1 MTSLRPSSWREYQ
14 AKIVREGRVPH
25 PKLNVFAARFSMARG
40 LPDFEFDGLGNAASA
55 SYHLALII
63 GLAYSALES
72 LEKAINC
79 RDQIEI
85 QSEQISES
93 FRSDLFKQFFET
105 LRTKGDIQDGERKK
119 LNNFLS
125 GQSDDLRPIVYA
137 IRNLMFHGSLTA
149 HGLGLASSIKRR
161 QILDDLFAEVMIAT
175 NNRFTFYVKRM
186 R

>member
-1 MTSLRPSSWREYQ
+1 MKIARRE
-14 AKIVREGRVPH
+14 KVPH

-40 LPDFEFDGLGNAASA
+40 LPDFEFDGLGKAASA
-55 SYHLALII
+55 SYHISLRI

-72 LEKAINC
+72 LERAINC
-79 RDQIEI
+79 PNQIQI
-85 QSEQISES
+85 RSEQISES
-93 FRSDLFKQFFET
+93 FRSDLFCQFFET
-105 LRTKGDIQDGERKK
+105 LRTKGDVQDGERKK

-149 HGLGLASSIKRR
+149 YGLGLASSIKRR
-161 QILDDLFAEVMIAT
+161 KILDDLFFEVMLAT
-175 NNRFTFYVKRM
+175 NNRFTLYVRRM

>member
-1 MTSLRPSSWREYQ
+1 MNITQRGE
-14 AKIVREGRVPH
+14 VPH

-40 LPDFEFDGLGNAASA
+40 LPDFDFDGLGRAASA
-55 SYHLALII
+55 SYHIALRI

-79 RDQIEI
+79 RNQIEI
-85 QSEQISES
+85 ESEQISAA

-105 LRTKGDIQDGERKK
+105 LLHQGDVQDGERKK
-119 LNNFLS
+119 LNNFLTKKS
-125 GQSDDLRPIVYA
+125 EDLRPIVYA
-137 IRNLMFHGSLTA
+137 IRNSMFHGSLTA

-161 QILDDLFAEVMIAT
+161 KILDDLFTEVMLAT
-175 NNRFTFYVKRM
+175 NNRFTLYVRRM